1 MHHLIMRRFLVS
13 LVNYASCIVLSLHQ
27 QGQGKSVPLILKY
40 SILTIEKNVTQVTYN
55 ITIYYDMHLVINMI
69 SYITYQNLQI
79 ILKLKFM
86 SCQALFRCCRTR
98 ANQFFYQ
105 LSLKT
110 FIFLQIIALSK
121 CIWHSKYQFQ
131 FVFHCQIKQIF
142 YKQFQNYLLIFCV
155 ICFLHTKLSSSVYR
169 VIFNNVTLA
178 LSLQNVYLDCITVYI
193 IHIIQFNLRKGIL
206 NIMVRYHG
214 IRSLVNMIFHCQY

>member
-1 MHHLIMRRFLVS
+1 
-13 LVNYASCIVLSLHQ
+13 
-27 QGQGKSVPLILKY
+27 
-40 SILTIEKNVTQVTYN
+40 
-55 ITIYYDMHLVINMI
+55 MHLVINMI

-178 LSLQNVYLDCITVYI
+178 LSLQNVYLDCITIYI
-193 IHIIQFNLRKGIL
+193 IHIIQLNSRKIL
-206 NIMVRYHG
+206 NIVVTYYG
-214 IRSLVNMIFHCQY
+214 IRNLVNIIFHCQY

>member
-13 LVNYASCIVLSLHQ
+13 LVNYASCIVLSLHR
-27 QGQGKSVPLILKY
+27 QGQGKNVRLILKY
-40 SILTIEKNVTQVTYN
+40 SILTIEIILHRSLRTFQCLQRSLY
-55 ITIYYDMHLVINMI
+55 LFINMI
-69 SYITYQNLQI
+69 GYITYQNLQI

-178 LSLQNVYLDCITVYI
+178 LSLQNVYLDCITIYI
-193 IHIIQFNLRKGIL
+193 IHIIQLNFRKIL
-206 NIMVRYHG
+206 KIMVRYYG
-214 IRSLVNMIFHCQY
+214 LRNLVNIIFHCQY

>member
-1 MHHLIMRRFLVS
+1 
-13 LVNYASCIVLSLHQ
+13 
-27 QGQGKSVPLILKY
+27 
-40 SILTIEKNVTQVTYN
+40 
-55 ITIYYDMHLVINMI
+55 
-69 SYITYQNLQI
+69 
-79 ILKLKFM
+79 M

-178 LSLQNVYLDCITVYI
+178 LSLQNVYLDCIKIYNFHTIRFNSRKSTKYYGNILWYKKFI
-193 IHIIQFNLRKGIL
+193 IYSISLPILIAKLRNIQYFWTPETK
-206 NIMVRYHG
+206 HA
-214 IRSLVNMIFHCQY
+214 